1 MYMKGP
7 SGNAILLLGHCIN
20 RIFYIQSLLQWHYKS
35 TSTEI
40 TEKHPQQLL
49 WEIII
54 PKRPAN
60 TCFFHKGEKNKEQ
73 NKSKTS
79 SVIINKQWPCLKLI

>member
-1 MYMKGP
+1 MQLFY
-7 SGNAILLLGHCIN
+7 LGHCIN

-73 NKSKTS
+73 NKNKTS